1 MRKLCLSV
9 LCLYF
14 PLFVL
19 AQAMAVSGH
28 VSDATDGEP
37 LIGATVIVKGT
48 QLSVA
53 TDANG
58 NFKFNAV
65 PQSAHKLVVSYI
77 GYTTCEVEIVPDV
90 DIKMYPNAEVLD
102 EVVVAIP
109 YGTVKKNSFTG
120 SVGLVEGAAI
130 ERSQV
135 SNISKALQGT
145 VPGLQ
150 SFSSSGQPGSEAT
163 VIIRGVGSV
172 NASSSPLYVVDG
184 VPYDGNLSSI
194 NSGDIASVSVLKD
207 AAAASLYGS
216 RAANGVI
223 MITTKQGKRDS
234 RPTIELGMK
243 YGFSGR
249 ARADYKQLDTNQYFE
264 LYWEA
269 LRNVRLDQG
278 DDAAKAAEYASSNL
292 VGRLGIN
299 PYGTAHPQPVG
310 TDGKLFPGATPL
322 WNDNWEDALSQN
334 AHYNDFSFRISGG
347 SKNSSYYIS
356 AGYLNDQGAYIE
368 SGFKRYNIRT
378 NIVSDLYSW
387 LQVGTNIAI
396 SNSVQD
402 YPKQD
407 DSAISNIVL
416 FGRNMPSFYPIY
428 QRDLTT
434 GEYLLDEQGER
445 IWDYGYY
452 RASSYAKYNLV
463 ASQPHDLN
471 RIKRDAATIMS
482 HILITPINDLTYKMT
497 FNVDYN
503 TRNNHYYTNPTFGT
517 GALTGGGVS
526 KDNYR
531 STGVTWNNVANYLF
545 TINDVNNFRLMAGH
559 EFYQY
564 VTTYFGGSRSGVIMD
579 GFYEPDAA
587 ATLNDFSGY
596 SDSYKLL
603 SFFGS
608 AEYNYDRR
616 YFVSGSVRTDGSSRF
631 HPDHRWG
638 TFWSAGA
645 SWRISQEKFMEWARP
660 TLDNLNLRA
669 SYGAQG
675 NDKVGYY
682 AYQALYSIHNNLGQ
696 SGLIGSRLATP
707 DLSWETNYNFNVGL
721 DFSVFNSRLRGS
733 LEYFV
738 RRSKDLLFN
747 KDLVPSSGFSS
758 TTQNIGALRNYG
770 WELTLQAAPV
780 QTADWSWTVQFN
792 ATTYKNRITSLPS
805 PEMWSGAKKWVEGGS
820 LYDWWMIEWAGVN
833 PDNGN
838 PQWYRYNEKGEKF
851 ITEDYSSCTT
861 ADKVKL
867 GNSLPDITGGFG
879 SDLRWRNLSLTFL
892 LSYSIGG
899 KLYNSDK
906 VSLLGHSS
914 TGSGWSADMLDR
926 WTPDNRN
933 TDIPRLT
940 TQARSSWT
948 NQSSRHLVDRSYARM
963 KNITLTY
970 AFPRRL
976 LNKTNGVFKDAK
988 IFAQAENLFTICGQ
1002 QGLDPEQTIAGTTY
1016 YRYPAM
1022 RTISFGFNVKL

>member
-1 MRKLCLSV
+1 MKKLCINL
-9 LCLYF
+9 LGLF
-14 PLFVL
+14 IPLMMI
-19 AQAMAVSGH
+19 AQTTSINGH
-28 VSDATDGEP
+28 VSDAVDGEP
-37 LIGATVIVKGT
+37 LVGATVSVKGT
-48 QLSVA
+48 MLSVA

-58 NFKFNAV
+58 NFKISLV
-65 PQSAHKLVVSYI
+65 PQWAEKLVVSYI
-77 GYTTCEVEIVPDV
+77 GYTTREIDIDDIV
-90 DIKMYPNAEVLD
+90 DIKMYRNAEVLD

-120 SVGLVEGAAI
+120 SVGLIEGAAI

-135 SNISKALQGT
+135 SNISKALQGN
-145 VPGLQ
+145 VAGLQ
-150 SFSSSGQPGSEAT
+150 SFSSTGQPGSEAT

-172 NASSSPLYVVDG
+172 NASSAPLYVVDG

-194 NSGDIASVSVLKD
+194 NSSDIASVSVLKD

-223 MITTKQGKRDS
+223 MITTRQGNRNAKPS
-234 RPTIELGMK
+234 IEVAMK
-243 YGFSGR
+243 YGFSDR
-249 ARADYKQLDTNQYFE
+249 ARPDYRQLDTNQYFE

-269 LRNVRLDQG
+269 LRNFRLDQG
-278 DDAAKAAEYASSNL
+278 DDATKAAEYASNNL

-299 PYGTAHPQPVG
+299 PYGTDHPNPVG
-310 TDGKLFPGATPL
+310 TDGKLFAGASPL
-322 WNDNWEDALSQN
+322 WNDNWEEALSQN
-334 AHYNDFSFRISGG
+334 AHYTDLNFRVSGG
-347 SKNSSYYIS
+347 SSNSSYYIS
-356 AGYLNDQGAYIE
+356 AGYLDDRGAYIE
-368 SGFKRYNIRT
+368 SGFKRYNVRT
-378 NIVSDLYSW
+378 NVVSDLYPW
-387 LQVGTNIAI
+387 LQVGANIALT
-396 SNSVQD
+396 NSVQD

-434 GEYLLDEQGER
+434 GEYLLDEQGKH

-452 RASSYAKYNLV
+452 RVSSYAKYNLV

-471 RIKRDAATIMS
+471 RIKRDAATVMG
-482 HILITPINDLTYKMT
+482 HLLITPVKDLTYKMT
-497 FNVDYN
+497 LNVDYN
-503 TRNNHYYTNPTFGT
+503 NRNDHYYTNPAYGP
-517 GALTGGGVS
+517 GAQTGGGVS
-526 KDNYR
+526 KSNIR
-531 STGVTWNNVANYLF
+531 STAMTWNNVINYLF
-545 TINDVNNFRLMAGH
+545 TLKDIHNFRLMAGH
-559 EFYQY
+559 EFYHY
-564 VTTYFGGSRSGVIMD
+564 TTTNYGGSRSGVIMD

-587 ATLNDFSGY
+587 ATLSSFYGN
-596 SDSYKLL
+596 SDAYKLL

-616 YFVSGSVRTDGSSRF
+616 YFVSGSVRADGSSRF

-638 TFWSAGA
+638 TFWSTGA
-645 SWRISQEKFMEWARP
+645 SWRVSRENFMEWARP
-660 TLDNLNLRA
+660 TLDNLSLRA

-682 AYQALYSIHNNLGQ
+682 AYQALYDIYNNLGQ

-707 DLSWETNYNFNVGL
+707 SLSWETNYNFNIGL
-721 DFSVFNSRLRGS
+721 DFSVINSRLRGS

-758 TTQNIGALRNYG
+758 TTQNIGSLRNYG
-770 WELTLQAAPV
+770 WELVLEAAPV
-780 QTADWSWTVQFN
+780 QSHSWAWTLRFN
-792 ATTYKNRITSLPS
+792 ATTYKNKITSLPS

-820 LYDWWMIEWAGVN
+820 LYDWWMIEWAGIN

-838 PQWYRYNEKGEKF
+838 PQWYRYNENGEKYTTDDF
-851 ITEDYSSCTT
+851 SSCTT
-861 ADKVKL
+861 ADKVKI
-867 GNSLPDITGGFG
+867 GNSLPVLTGGFG
-879 SDLRWRNLSLTFL
+879 SDVRWRDLSLLFL
-892 LSYSIGG
+892 ISYSIGG

-926 WTPDNRN
+926 WTPDNRD

-940 TQARSSWT
+940 TQAYSSWT
-948 NQSSRHLVDRSYARM
+948 NQSSRHLVDRSYARL
-963 KNITLTY
+963 KNVTLSY
-970 AFPRRL
+970 SLPHRL
-976 LNKTNGVFKDAK
+976 LSKTNQVFKDARL
-988 IFAQAENLFTICGQ
+988 FVQAENLFTLCGQ
-1002 QGLDPEQTIAGTTY
+1002 QGLDPEQTVGGTTY

-1022 RTISFGFNVKL
+1022 KTVSIGFNVKL